1 MVIGLLA
8 RQPVTVQAGG
18 DPEIALRQ
26 YLSGNAFA
34 TLGLQPALGR
44 LLGPADDVTP
54 GGHPVAVLSYDYWIR
69 RFSRDPAVIGKTL
82 LAGSLSLEIVGVAPR
97 GFTGTEPGGVTDF
110 FLPAMMNA
118 QALNSP
124 GWSWFRMWVRPRPG
138 VGEDQVRAML
148 NARYRANRAASLK
161 SLPTDTPQARLD
173 EYLAEEV
180 RLVPAGSGVSAL
192 QKTFRR
198 PLLIVGALAAL
209 VLLVACANV
218 ANLLAGQ
225 AAARIREMALRVSI
239 GAGRWRLIQ
248 LVLVESLLLSV
259 AASIVGVIFA
269 AWSAP
274 LVVSMLAPIERPIRL
289 MLDID
294 WRALGFGVSLAMAV
308 ALLFGLAPA
317 LRAASVDPLGAL
329 KGAHPHVPRRLTNVL
344 IGAQMAFCM
353 FLLVAGGLF
362 VLTFQ
367 QLLRQPLGFSDRH
380 LLVMPV
386 EGRARQS
393 PESWMPVLDHLRQMP
408 GVASVAVAGWAPL
421 TGNRWRSAV
430 RVEGGAF
437 HPKSPHF
444 VGVSSGYFDT
454 METPM
459 LHGRDFRPGDVPPRT
474 GDQQQPLAGVGIVNE
489 AFAKTYFAGRN
500 PVGER
505 VQVRQTKDV
514 EASME
519 IVGLVRD
526 AVYYDVREPM
536 APAVYVPLESR
547 NGGTIMIRTTSDP
560 VPLAPL
566 LRREVTRAQPDLRV
580 RAVELQSAF
589 VKQQMIRERLLA
601 TLSVF
606 FAGVALLLAGIGL
619 YGVLNASV
627 LRQRREIGIR
637 MALGAGAAHVVRRV
651 TLRAIGVVCLGS
663 AVGLAGG
670 VAFGRFVEALLFQ
683 VEPTDIGSLAVPIA
697 VLTVAAVLASLPA
710 AIRAARIDPARTL
723 RTE

>member
-1 MVIGLLA
+1 M
-8 RQPVTVQAGG
+8 
-18 DPEIALRQ
+18 
-26 YLSGNAFA
+26 
-34 TLGLQPALGR
+34 
-44 LLGPADDVTP
+44 
-54 GGHPVAVLSYDYWIR
+54 SYDYWSR
-69 RFSRDPAVIGKTL
+69 RFNRDPGVIGKTL

-118 QALNSP
+118 QALTSP

-148 NARYRANRAASLK
+148 NARYRANRVASLT
-161 SLPTDTPQARLD
+161 SLPADTPQARID

-225 AAARIREMALRVSI
+225 AAVRMREMALRISI
-239 GAGRWRLIQ
+239 GAGQWRLIQ
-248 LVLVESLLLSV
+248 LVLVESLLLAV
-259 AASIVGVIFA
+259 AASIVGLIFA

-289 MLDID
+289 ILDID
-294 WRALGFGVSLAMAV
+294 WRALGFGISLAMVV

-317 LRAASVDPLGAL
+317 LRASSVDPLGAL
-329 KGAHPHVPRRLTNVL
+329 KGANPHVPRRLTNVL

-362 VLTFQ
+362 VVTFQ
-367 QLLRQPLGFSDRH
+367 QLLQQPLGFSDRH

-393 PESWMPVLDHLRQMP
+393 PESWMPVLDHLRQVP
-408 GVASVAVAGWAPL
+408 GVESVALAGWAPL
-421 TGNRWRSAV
+421 TGNRWRSSV

-437 HPKSPHF
+437 NPKSPYF

-454 METPM
+454 METAM
-459 LHGRDFRPGDVPPRT
+459 LHGRDFRPGDAPPRT

-489 AFAKTYFAGRN
+489 AFAKMYFEGRN

-505 VQVRQTKDV
+505 VHVRQTKDV

-519 IVGLVRD
+519 IVGFVRD

-547 NGGTIMIRTTSDP
+547 SGATIMIRTTSDP

-566 LRREVTRAQPDLRV
+566 LRREVTQAQPDLRV

-619 YGVLNASV
+619 YGILNASV

-663 AVGLAGG
+663 VVGLAAG
-670 VAFGRFVEALLFQ
+670 VAFGRAVEALLFE
-683 VEPTDIGSLAVPIA
+683 VTPTDIASLAVPIV
-697 VLTVAAVLASLPA
+697 VLTVAAALAALPA
-710 AIRAARIDPARTL
+710 AIRAVGSIRRARCGPIEKAGSTR
-723 RTE
+723 RG